1 MFKSKTLFIVG
12 AGASQEAG
20 LPTGAE
26 LKQNIAQRLD
36 IRYDPFSSPHSPKS
50 GDLAIASAIVEYAKA
65 KNTDPNLFLEG
76 AWKIRDAMSQAI
88 SIDNFMDAHSSDP
101 GVVLCGKLGIT
112 QAILEAEQKSK
123 LYCDDKPGANQKLDH
138 NKIIGTWYLP
148 FFQLLTENV
157 RK

>member
-12 AGASQEAG
+12 AGASQAAG

-76 AWKIRDAMSQAI
+76 AWKIRDAMSLLI
-88 SIDNFMDAHSSDP
+88 MI
-101 GVVLCGKLGIT
+101 GV
-112 QAILEAEQKSK
+112 
-123 LYCDDKPGANQKLDH
+123 
-138 NKIIGTWYLP
+138 
-148 FFQLLTENV
+148 
-157 RK
+157 